1 MPNMPPEAVAK
12 GVAARAR
19 AGAAAAGK
27 DADLHPSQENPSW
40 ASKKPSQQAPEGAG
54 QGGGCQGRGQGGRW
68 HGEGAGEGPL
78 AGQRSWAKW
87 RTPAPRAAACDHQKM
102 GALSTSATTTTTS
115 TTSTTS
121 TTAAGT
127 PTTTTA
133 TKVPQ
138 CTHCRWRPAGHFP
151 EAWIPDEV
159 RARAPPLA
167 PRLSKAAARAQA
179 PLLLVAPPAPKGF
192 SCRRQRRHLRRLLLL
207 RLGRH
212 LQGRWVEYGPWR
224 VNSATCCLPNWG
236 PRQPPAQGCC
246 LRWAKVERKGY
257 LLLLVRLARR
267 RPSPAGR
274 DRSKQKKRGEKEGGH

>member
-1 MPNMPPEAVAK
+1 MHVCIHTHICMHLRIFIYHVLICRTCASLVSVWALKGFGDAMPNMPPEAVAK

-78 AGQRSWAKW
+78 AGQRSWAKGS
-87 RTPAPRAAACDHQKM
+87 TPAPRAAACDHQKM

-133 TKVPQ
+133 TKYM
-138 CTHCRWRPAGHFP
+138 
-151 EAWIPDEV
+151 
-159 RARAPPLA
+159 RAPM
-167 PRLSKAAARAQA
+167 
-179 PLLLVAPPAPKGF
+179 GI
-192 SCRRQRRHLRRLLLL
+192 
-207 RLGRH
+207 
-212 LQGRWVEYGPWR
+212 
-224 VNSATCCLPNWG
+224 
-236 PRQPPAQGCC
+236 
-246 LRWAKVERKGY
+246 
-257 LLLLVRLARR
+257 
-267 RPSPAGR
+267 
-274 DRSKQKKRGEKEGGH
+274 